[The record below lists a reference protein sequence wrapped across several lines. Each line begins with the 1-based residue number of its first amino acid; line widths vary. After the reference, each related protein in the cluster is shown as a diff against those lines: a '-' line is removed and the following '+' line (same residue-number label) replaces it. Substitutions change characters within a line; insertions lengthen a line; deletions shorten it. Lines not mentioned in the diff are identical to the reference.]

1 MILFPNCK
9 INLGLQILRRR
20 EDGYH
25 DIATV
30 MYPVNWCDVLEIVP
44 SSDGE
49 THLYTSGNAVDCPAE
64 KNLVMKAY
72 NAVKQVF
79 PELPAVDI
87 HLHKIIP
94 DGAGLGGGSSDA
106 SFTIRGLNEMFAL
119 GMNNEQLAQIAATI
133 GADCPFFI
141 YNRPLLATGIG
152 DIFGEVDIDLSQY
165 SIVIAKPRSS
175 VSTKEAYAGVTPHD
189 NDLDIRQILMKDILE
204 WKTALKNDF
213 EDSLFPNHPEI
224 LAVKD
229 SLYNAGVLYASMTG
243 SGAAVFGIFASKE
256 AANNFICKDCI
267 IYRQN

>member
-1 MILFPNCK
+1 
-9 INLGLQILRRR
+9 
-20 EDGYH
+20 
-25 DIATV
+25 
-30 MYPVNWCDVLEIVP
+30 
-44 SSDGE
+44 
-49 THLYTSGNAVDCPAE
+49 
-64 KNLVMKAY
+64 
-72 NAVKQVF
+72 
-79 PELPAVDI
+79 
-87 HLHKIIP
+87 
-94 DGAGLGGGSSDA
+94 
-106 SFTIRGLNEMFAL
+106 MFAL

-152 DIFGEVDIDLSQY
+152 DIFSEVDIDLSQY

-189 NDLDIRQILMKDILE
+189 NDLDIRQILMKYILE

-229 SLYNAGVLYASMTG
+229 TLYNAGALYASMTG